1 MLVTNRI
8 GEFTKHLNFPSG
20 CHIVLIDWSL
30 CLSHS
35 HTLTL
40 SLRPAIFLPPRNRS
54 GQAHSS
60 RPSNGSQANT
70 TSYII
75 SYRRGQ
81 AHLSRRA
88 FKDKMQVGK
97 TLRCVSQRGLH
108 SEQCQSARNWTPCS
122 VSQRRVTYF
131 SIISAKTILSAKP
144 FQLVYQGP
152 RWV

>member
-8 GEFTKHLNFPSG
+8 GEFTKHLNFLSG
-20 CHIVLIDWSL
+20 CHIVLMDWSL

-40 SLRPAIFLPPRNRS
+40 SLRPAIFLPPRNRR

-81 AHLSRRA
+81 AHLSRPIEMVARPTPPA
-88 FKDKMQVGK
+88 ISYEPWSLWD
-97 TLRCVSQRGLH
+97 
-108 SEQCQSARNWTPCS
+108 SATRFLYFLASRLNKYS
-122 VSQRRVTYF
+122 FNIFYF
-131 SIISAKTILSAKP
+131 SEFLLVKLNYTG
-144 FQLVYQGP
+144 FQVVP
-152 RWV
+152 HFT